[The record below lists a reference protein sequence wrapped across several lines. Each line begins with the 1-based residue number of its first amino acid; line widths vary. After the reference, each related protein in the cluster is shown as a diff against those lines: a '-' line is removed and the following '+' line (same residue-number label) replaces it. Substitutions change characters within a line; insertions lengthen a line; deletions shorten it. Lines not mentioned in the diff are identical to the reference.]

1 MNIRVV
7 KWGNSLGVRIPK
19 ALAED
24 FGLHD
29 GSELDVQ
36 VQQRAKRG
44 KHIIIQPRQSDLDSL
59 LDGIEAQPLPEFS
72 ELGTV
77 GREGL

>member
-7 KWGNSLGVRIPK
+7 KWGNSLGLRIPK

-24 FGLHD
+24 FDLHD

-36 VQQRAKRG
+36 VLKRAKFG
-44 KHIIIQPRQSDLDSL
+44 KQIVIKQRKADLDSL
-59 LDGIEAQPLPEFS
+59 LDGIELQAQPEFNDF
-72 ELGTV
+72 GTI
-77 GREGL
+77 GLEAF

>member
-7 KWGNSLGVRIPK
+7 KWGNSLGLRIPK

-29 GSELDVQ
+29 GSVLEVQ
-36 VQQRAKRG
+36 VQQRAKHG
-44 KHIIIQPRQSDLDSL
+44 KHTIIQPRKSDLDSL
-59 LDGIEAQPLPEFS
+59 LDGIETQARHEFI
-72 ELGTV
+72 EFGTV

>member
-1 MNIRVV
+1 MNLRVV
-7 KWGNSLGVRIPK
+7 KWGNSLGLRIPK

-36 VQQRAKRG
+36 VEQRAKRG
-44 KHIIIQPRQSDLDSL
+44 KQIVIQPRKSDLDSL
-59 LDGIEAQPLPEFS
+59 LDGIEAHARPEFT
-72 ELGTV
+72 EFGAV
-77 GREGL
+77 GREIV